1 MSTNALKGVYK
12 EFQMKRFL
20 SLVAASAV
28 VFAVG
33 CASTSS
39 NSAAPGAVGAC
50 EKGEKC
56 CKVTGNKTDCKASC
70 SEGKSCTEGKT
81 CTDGAKKEGAM
92 GAVGTEKK
100 SCSGG
105 TCPMSGSKN

>member
-1 MSTNALKGVYK
+1 
-12 EFQMKRFL
+12 MKRFL

-33 CASTSS
+33 CANTST

-56 CKVTGNKTDCKASC
+56 CKTTGNKADCKAAC
-70 SEGKSCTEGKT
+70 SESTCTDGKT

-100 SCSGG
+100 SCSGS
-105 TCPMSGSKN
+105 TCPMTGKKN